1 MIILMRFDMAF
12 DCARAPGQ
20 GETGDDGIT
29 VAVDASGKGME
40 TGQIVLPDGDEPVRK
55 TLALALG
62 QHDGEGAD
70 VSGERV
76 DLRAVGTH
84 GLEQQLFGLGKGF
97 RSPENPS
104 GDRSG

>member
-1 MIILMRFDMAF
+1 MRLTWPSTA
-12 DCARAPGQ
+12 AELQ
-20 GETGDDGIT
+20 GRVRPANDGIA
-29 VAVDASGKGME
+29 VAVDAGGKGME
-40 TGQIVLPDGDEPVRK
+40 TGQIVLPDGDEPVLK

-76 DLRAVGTH
+76 DLGAVGAH
-84 GLEQQLFGLGKGF
+84 GFEQQLFGLGKGF
-97 RSPENPS
+97 RLPENPS